1 MNTKK
6 VWLWSLILGM
16 MVAVVA
22 YFTFLP
28 QQSVST
34 APSVEASE
42 DEKTKAESEAAEEKV
57 DSGNFSREL
66 VNPMVEVGEG
76 KRAVSI
82 FVDLVPGVS
91 GYIQPKSMVDV
102 IAYENKVDTEA
113 KKEFKSAV
121 LVLENVKVLASGTSA
136 NTEGE
141 ALQYQ
146 TVTLEVTPEEGVLLG
161 LASKG
166 EDGFYLM
173 LRNNEDTSTGKKG
186 FKETK
191 EVVRVGER

>member
-1 MNTKK
+1 MNTKRI
-6 VWLWSLILGM
+6 WLWSLILGM

-22 YFTFLP
+22 YFTLLP

-42 DEKTKAESEAAEEKV
+42 DEKTKAESDTTEEEIETK
-57 DSGNFSREL
+57 SFSREL
-66 VNPMVEVGEG
+66 VNPMVEVSEG

-91 GYIQPKSMVDV
+91 GYIQPESMVDV
-102 IAYENKVDTEA
+102 IAYENKVDTKA
-113 KKEFKSAV
+113 KKEYKSAV
-121 LVLENVKVLASGTSA
+121 LILENVKVLASGTSA
-136 NTEGE
+136 NTEAE

-161 LASKG
+161 LASKD

-173 LRNNEDTSTGKKG
+173 LRNNEDTSTGKQG

-191 EVVRVGER
+191 EVVRVGE